1 MTDLNS
7 DIFSASDAKQLL
19 DNPVWRKIWSAVN
32 VAIDA
37 KSLACDTAHDKDGAA
52 DIIRVKQLIRGLERE
67 VQRVID
73 AGMIAEFR
81 LDELEKKS
89 QVKEF
94 RR

>member
-7 DIFSASDAKQLL
+7 DIFSASDAKQLVE
-19 DNPVWRKIWSAVN
+19 NPVWKKIWIGVN
-32 VAIDA
+32 AAIDA

-73 AGMIAEFR
+73 AGTIAELR
-81 LDELEKKS
+81 IDELEKKG